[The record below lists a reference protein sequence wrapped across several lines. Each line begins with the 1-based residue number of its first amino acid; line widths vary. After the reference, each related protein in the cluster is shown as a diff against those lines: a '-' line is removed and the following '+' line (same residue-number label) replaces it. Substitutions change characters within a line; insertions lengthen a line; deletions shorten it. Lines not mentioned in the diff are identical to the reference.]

1 MRVRYTYR
9 DLYDI
14 LKALLSG
21 RDEQFVGILVK
32 GYHVTPQIPVHLRSV
47 HWYFKVVSDSK
58 NLNNKCIGAAFSS
71 LARGQSFSSFTV
83 GTGTYASLPCCTL
96 ECSRVSKLVN
106 KHLTY
111 SHEIS
116 SDHYNQHYLLITNT

>member
-1 MRVRYTYR
+1 M
-9 DLYDI
+9 
-14 LKALLSG
+14 
-21 RDEQFVGILVK
+21 
-32 GYHVTPQIPVHLRSV
+32 
-47 HWYFKVVSDSK
+47 VVSDSK
-58 NLNNKCIGAAFSS
+58 NFNSKCIGAAFSS

-111 SHEIS
+111 GHQIS
-116 SDHYNQHYLLITNT
+116 SDHYKQHYLVITNTYMKDL